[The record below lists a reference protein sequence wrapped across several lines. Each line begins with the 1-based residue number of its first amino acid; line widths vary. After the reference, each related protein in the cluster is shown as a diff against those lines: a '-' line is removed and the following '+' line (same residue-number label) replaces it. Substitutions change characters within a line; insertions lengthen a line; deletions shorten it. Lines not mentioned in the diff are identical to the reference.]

1 VPVAGSLEYT
11 SANGVAVTLAL
22 LQAFVANQGDGWS
35 YTMAYLERFLEPLRT
50 AGEEVPPDV
59 HGAYLAL
66 VQTLGLRTAELHAA
80 LARATGDAA
89 FDPEPITANDIEAL
103 RGRALAE
110 AAASFDLLQARVEQ
124 LGDGPRELARAL
136 LPDRERVLTRI
147 VALAASGA
155 GAGGVKIRHHGDY
168 HLGQVLV
175 TRNDFVIIDFEG
187 EPARSFDER
196 RAKGPALRD
205 VAGML
210 RSFNYAHW
218 SALREVAHGAD
229 ELDKLTPHA
238 RAWEAQTRAA
248 FLAGYR
254 QVPQA
259 VPAASALEPEHGLLG
274 LFELEKAL
282 YELRYELG
290 NRPDWVVVPLQGIRA
305 LLGAG

>member
-1 VPVAGSLEYT
+1 
-11 SANGVAVTLAL
+11 LAL

-80 LARATGDAA
+80 LARPTGDAA
-89 FDPEPITANDIEAL
+89 FDPEPITAADLDAL
-103 RGRALAE
+103 RVRAQAE
-110 AAASFDLLQARVEQ
+110 ATASLDLLQARLEQ

-136 LPDRERVLTRI
+136 LPERERVLARI
-147 VALAASGA
+147 AEFAASGA
-155 GAGGVKIRHHGDY
+155 GSGGVKIR

-196 RAKGPALRD
+196 RAKGLALRD

-229 ELDKLTPHA
+229 ELDKLAPQA

-254 QVPQA
+254 QVP
-259 VPAASALEPEHGLLG
+259 PAAPAAGALEPEHGLLG

-290 NRPDWVVVPLQGIRA
+290 NRPDWVAVPLQGIRA
-305 LLGAG
+305 LLGVAG